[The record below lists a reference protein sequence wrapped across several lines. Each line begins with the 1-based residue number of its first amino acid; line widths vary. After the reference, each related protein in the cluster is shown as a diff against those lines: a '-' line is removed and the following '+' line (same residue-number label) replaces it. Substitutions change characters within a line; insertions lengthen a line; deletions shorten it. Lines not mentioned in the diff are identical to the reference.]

1 MMRASMF
8 HPFFNPPF
16 FLSVQWLRSSAL
28 QTALHLCCKGPFPC
42 RSSRAVN
49 CHPCSSSPP
58 FLKGTALRQVDMPQL
73 FRSCPAVIESDCRKL
88 EIKFILSGC
97 PLYTDANNDHVTVTA
112 TGRQAGATPQFE
124 GI

>member
-1 MMRASMF
+1 M
-8 HPFFNPPF
+8 P
-16 FLSVQWLRSSAL
+16 
-28 QTALHLCCKGPFPC
+28 
-42 RSSRAVN
+42 
-49 CHPCSSSPP
+49 
-58 FLKGTALRQVDMPQL
+58 PQL
-73 FRSCPAVIESDCRKL
+73 FRSCAAVIESDCGKL